1 MICRGSEL
9 FWMQPGRGFI
19 ASECT
24 SADWFGLVVGGNFS
38 FTNKEAEDFAEVLF
52 AARDELKKNSP
63 RP

>member
-1 MICRGSEL
+1 MICHGSEL
-9 FWMQPGRGFI
+9 FWMQQAPAFT

-24 SADWFGLVVGGNFS
+24 SADWFGLVVGNFN
-38 FTNKEAEDFAEVLF
+38 FTNKVAEDFAKVLV